1 MGQSKFSIDDKSN
14 TKSVYD
20 VSVKYLSN
28 NTKPTRLQTV
38 WDFGPEG
45 SDVLER
51 DICSAEIMH
60 DDFDPVKEVMMDEV
74 SRATSLQNKF
84 LKERKVIGMKMN
96 LEDPKNEEL
105 ILALRTKDTEAQK
118 WEDNH
123 GWTKGI
129 EKKRKQ
135 NSEKKSKR
143 GQLPRVAKKKKVQ
156 TFLESTIGK
165 NHQIQHNF

>member
-1 MGQSKFSIDDKSN
+1 
-14 TKSVYD
+14 
-20 VSVKYLSN
+20 
-28 NTKPTRLQTV
+28 
-38 WDFGPEG
+38 
-45 SDVLER
+45 
-51 DICSAEIMH
+51 
-60 DDFDPVKEVMMDEV
+60 
-74 SRATSLQNKF
+74 
-84 LKERKVIGMKMN
+84 MKMN